1 MSIKSIQGL
10 THPLM
15 GMALLLSGKE
25 ALAAQARYNMPEGA
39 TEISQQIYHLHMLS
53 LWICVIIGIGVF
65 GAMLY
70 SIVMF
75 RKSKGAQPAHFHENT
90 FIEILWTTVPFLIL
104 ISMAIPAAGTLI
116 RMADVSKADMTVKI
130 TGYQWK
136 WHYDYLGQ
144 GVSFFS
150 TLGRE
155 SNLARQLGSNIDPA
169 SVDNYLLDVDHP
181 LVLPVG
187 VKVRL
192 VITSNDVIHS
202 WWVPE
207 FANKTDALPGF
218 VNETWLKIDKPGI
231 YRGQCAELCGRDHA
245 FMPIVVVAKPKAEFD
260 AWLAEQK
267 KSAPAAGT
275 AAAAPAT
282 PALAA
287 PPTSAQ

>member
-10 THPLM
+10 TQHIM
-15 GMALLLSGKE
+15 GGALLLAGKE
-25 ALAAQARYNMPEGA
+25 ASAQVRYNMPEGA

-53 LWICVIIGIGVF
+53 FWICVAIGLLVF
-65 GAMLY
+65 GAMVY
-70 SIVMF
+70 SIVRF

-90 FIEILWTTVPFLIL
+90 FVEILWTTVPFLIL

-136 WHYDYLGQ
+136 WQYDYLDQ

-150 TLGRE
+150 TLGRQ

-169 SVDNYLLDVDHP
+169 TVENYLLDVDHP

-202 WWVPE
+202 WWVPD

-218 VNETWLKIDKPGI
+218 INETWLKIEKPGI

-260 AWLAEQK
+260 AWLAQQK
-267 KSAPAAGT
+267 EISSAQGAGAA
-275 AAAAPAT
+275 AT
-282 PALAA
+282 PASAA
-287 PPTSAQ
+287 TSAQ

>member
-136 WHYDYLGQ
+136 WQYDYLGQ

-245 FMPIVVVAKPKAEFD
+245 FMPIVVIAKPKAEFD

-267 KSAPAAGT
+267 KSAPAAG
-275 AAAAPAT
+275 AEAAT
-282 PALAA
+282 PAVAA